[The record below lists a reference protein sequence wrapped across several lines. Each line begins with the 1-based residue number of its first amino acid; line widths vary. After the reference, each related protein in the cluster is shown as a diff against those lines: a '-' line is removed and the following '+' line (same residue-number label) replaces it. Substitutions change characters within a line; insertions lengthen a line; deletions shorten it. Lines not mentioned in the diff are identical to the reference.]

1 MFKILRR
8 ISSSI
13 YPRPDRPW
21 SDDATSTAPT
31 IGRKRK
37 MNDEDE
43 DTQGSGSSR
52 KRRGELERQDTS
64 ELGELRVGVKGNK
77 GSETDPGVKEVTQ
90 GVKEVELEDKK
101 EGGRTDDADGTAQEA
116 SKTVDGESNDAA
128 PLDPA
133 DAPQNDDG
141 PSQAVTV
148 TDEKKVPAGQSEATD
163 EAPSNDPSEVE
174 APTST
179 DVRESLA
186 SGEREKE
193 PLDATPEV
201 KLLKS
206 DEGVDDPQ
214 ESVEP
219 GPES

>member
-1 MFKILRR
+1 MLFL
-8 ISSSI
+8 SSSI
-13 YPRPDRPW
+13 TGSHQEPV
-21 SDDATSTAPT
+21 ATSTAPT

-37 MNDEDE
+37 INDEDE

-64 ELGELRVGVKGNK
+64 ELGELGVGVKGNK

-101 EGGRTDDADGTAQEA
+101 EGGRTDDADDTVQEA

-128 PLDPA
+128 PLNPA
-133 DAPQNDDG
+133 HAPQNDDG
-141 PSQAVTV
+141 PSQVVTV
-148 TDEKKVPAGQSEATD
+148 IDDKWVPAGQSEAID
-163 EAPSNDPSEVE
+163 EAYEAPSNDPSEVE

-201 KLLKS
+201 KS
-206 DEGVDDPQ
+206 DGGVDDTR
-214 ESVEP
+214 VC
-219 GPES
+219 